1 MKKLEIEL
9 YRYENLVFGKILHQN
24 EILRNKG
31 IIAEKDDFKIESY
44 SSPELCRTKLL
55 IRGENEE
62 DDNDVFYNQFLDEET
77 AIKTC
82 KKIVDCVD
90 LINSEEE
97 KQSGV
102 ERTI

>member
-9 YRYENLVFGKILHQN
+9 YRYENLVFGKILHQD
-24 EILRNKG
+24 ESLRNKG
-31 IIAEKDDFKIESY
+31 TIEKKDDFKIASY
-44 SSPELCRTKLL
+44 SNPALHDEVLF
-55 IRGENEE
+55 IRGGNKQL
-62 DDNDVFYNQFLDEET
+62 DNDVFYYQFLDKET

-97 KQSGV
+97 IKSNA
-102 ERTI
+102 ERII